1 MSKLYHNFT
10 NLLEPHNLSTC
21 LKTRLGS
28 NTRKNHSKYQMDKE
42 RVKKLVR
49 ELIIEIGEDPTRE
62 GLKDTP
68 ERIANMYEEI
78 FDGYESDS
86 ELSVQFSEDSDVV
99 VARNIQF
106 YSMCEHHMLPF
117 FGKIHIA
124 YSPNGRVFGISKL
137 VRLVEK
143 YSKRLQIQERLT
155 KNIADELFAQ
165 GVKGVVVLA
174 DAEHFCMKMRGV
186 RNDATLTSSAYRG
199 IYENKEEKESIMTMI
214 RRRTPETSL

>member
-1 MSKLYHNFT
+1 
-10 NLLEPHNLSTC
+10 
-21 LKTRLGS
+21 
-28 NTRKNHSKYQMDKE
+28 MDQE

-49 ELIIEIGEDPTRE
+49 ELIIEVGEDPTRE

-68 ERIANMYEEI
+68 ERIGRMYQEI
-78 FDGYESDS
+78 FGGYESDS
-86 ELSVQFSEDSDVV
+86 ELSVQFSEDSDTV
-99 VARNIQF
+99 VARDIQF

-137 VRLVEK
+137 IRLVEK

-165 GVKGVVVLA
+165 GVKGVIVVA
-174 DAEHFCMKMRGV
+174 DAEHLCMRMRGV
-186 RNDATLTSSAYRG
+186 RNDATVTSSAYRG

-214 RRRTPETSL
+214 RKRTSDTSF

>member
-1 MSKLYHNFT
+1 
-10 NLLEPHNLSTC
+10 
-21 LKTRLGS
+21 
-28 NTRKNHSKYQMDKE
+28 
-42 RVKKLVR
+42 

-68 ERIANMYEEI
+68 ERIGQMYKEI
-78 FDGYESDS
+78 FGGYESDS
-86 ELSVQFSEDSDVV
+86 ELSVQFSEDSDTV
-99 VARNIQF
+99 VARDIQF

-165 GVKGVVVLA
+165 GVKGVVVVA
-174 DAEHFCMKMRGV
+174 DAEHLCMRMRGV

-199 IYENKEEKESIMTMI
+199 IFENKEEKESIMAMI
-214 RRRTPETSL
+214 RKHPSHSSF

>member
-1 MSKLYHNFT
+1 
-10 NLLEPHNLSTC
+10 
-21 LKTRLGS
+21 
-28 NTRKNHSKYQMDKE
+28 MDKE

-62 GLKDTP
+62 GLQETP
-68 ERIANMYEEI
+68 ERIANMYNEI
-78 FDGYESDS
+78 FGGYDSDS

-99 VARNIQF
+99 IARDIQF

-124 YSPNGRVFGISKL
+124 YSPNVKVFGISKL

-155 KNIADELFAQ
+155 KNIADELYSQ
-165 GVKGVVVLA
+165 GVKGVVVFA
-174 DAEHFCMKMRGV
+174 DAEHLCMKMRGV
-186 RNDATLTSSAYRG
+186 RNNATLSSSAFRG
-199 IYENKEEKESIMTMI
+199 IYENKEEKETIMALI
-214 RRRTPETSL
+214 RKRGSTSYF

>member
-1 MSKLYHNFT
+1 
-10 NLLEPHNLSTC
+10 
-21 LKTRLGS
+21 
-28 NTRKNHSKYQMDKE
+28 MDEE
-42 RVKKLVR
+42 RVKKLIR
-49 ELIIEIGEDPTRE
+49 ELIIELGEDPTRE

-68 ERIANMYEEI
+68 ERIGQMYKEI
-78 FDGYESDS
+78 YGGYESES
-86 ELSVQFSEDSDVV
+86 ELSVQFSEDSDTV
-99 VARNIQF
+99 VARDIQF

-165 GVKGVVVLA
+165 GVKGVMVVA
-174 DAEHFCMKMRGV
+174 DAEHLCMRMRGV
-186 RNDATLTSSAYRG
+186 RNDATLTTSAFRG

-214 RRRTPETSL
+214 RKHSSNTSF

>member
-1 MSKLYHNFT
+1 
-10 NLLEPHNLSTC
+10 
-21 LKTRLGS
+21 
-28 NTRKNHSKYQMDKE
+28 MDKE

-62 GLKDTP
+62 GLRDTP
-68 ERIANMYEEI
+68 ERIADMYKEI
-78 FDGYESDS
+78 FGGYESDS
-86 ELSVQFSEDSDVV
+86 GLSVQFSEDSDVV

-143 YSKRLQIQERLT
+143 FSKRLQIQERLT
-155 KNIADELFAQ
+155 KDIADELYAQ

-174 DAEHFCMKMRGV
+174 DAEHLCMKMRGV
-186 RNDATLTSSAYRG
+186 RNDAMLSSSAYRG
-199 IYENKEEKESIMTMI
+199 VYENKEEKESIMAMI
-214 RRRTPETSL
+214 RRRPSDNLL

>member
-1 MSKLYHNFT
+1 
-10 NLLEPHNLSTC
+10 
-21 LKTRLGS
+21 
-28 NTRKNHSKYQMDKE
+28 MDKE

-68 ERIANMYEEI
+68 QRIANMYEEI
-78 FDGYESDS
+78 FGGYESDS

-174 DAEHFCMKMRGV
+174 DAEHLCMKMRGV

-214 RRRTPETSL
+214 RRRTSETSL

>member
-1 MSKLYHNFT
+1 
-10 NLLEPHNLSTC
+10 
-21 LKTRLGS
+21 
-28 NTRKNHSKYQMDKE
+28 MDQE

-68 ERIANMYEEI
+68 ERIGRMYQEI
-78 FDGYESDS
+78 FNGYESDS
-86 ELSVQFSEDSDVV
+86 ELSVQFSEDSDTV
-99 VARNIQF
+99 VARDIQF

-137 VRLVEK
+137 IRLVEK

-165 GVKGVVVLA
+165 GVKGVIVIV
-174 DAEHFCMKMRGV
+174 DAEHLCMRMRGV
-186 RNDATLTSSAYRG
+186 RNDATVTSSAYRG
-199 IYENKEEKESIMTMI
+199 IYENKEEKESIMATI
-214 RRRTPETSL
+214 RNRSSNASF

>member
-1 MSKLYHNFT
+1 
-10 NLLEPHNLSTC
+10 
-21 LKTRLGS
+21 
-28 NTRKNHSKYQMDKE
+28 MDTD

-49 ELIIEIGEDPTRE
+49 ELIIEVGEDPTRE
-62 GLKDTP
+62 GLRETP
-68 ERIANMYEEI
+68 GRIANMYKEI
-78 FDGYESDS
+78 FGGYDSDS

-99 VARNIQF
+99 VARDIQF

-143 YSKRLQIQERLT
+143 YAKRLQIQERLT
-155 KNIADELFAQ
+155 KNIADELYSQ

-174 DAEHFCMKMRGV
+174 DAEHLCMKMRGV
-186 RNDATLTSSAYRG
+186 RNDATLSSSAFRG
-199 IYENKEEKESIMTMI
+199 IYENKEEKAGIMTLI
-214 RRRTPETSL
+214 RKRTSDSSF

>member
-1 MSKLYHNFT
+1 MLKLYLNCTSSLVLHNIT
-10 NLLEPHNLSTC
+10 TS

-28 NTRKNHSKYQMDKE
+28 NTRKNLSKYLMDQE

-68 ERIANMYEEI
+68 ERIGRMYQEI
-78 FDGYESDS
+78 FGGYESDS
-86 ELSVQFSEDSDVV
+86 ELSVQFSEDSDIV
-99 VARNIQF
+99 VARDIQF
-106 YSMCEHHMLPF
+106 YSMCEHHILPF

-137 VRLVEK
+137 IRLVEK

-165 GVKGVVVLA
+165 GVIGVVVVA
-174 DAEHFCMKMRGV
+174 DAQHLCMKMRGV

-199 IYENKEEKESIMTMI
+199 IYENKEEKESIMAMI
-214 RRRTPETSL
+214 RKSTSNTSF

>member
-1 MSKLYHNFT
+1 
-10 NLLEPHNLSTC
+10 
-21 LKTRLGS
+21 
-28 NTRKNHSKYQMDKE
+28 MDKE

-49 ELIIEIGEDPTRE
+49 ELIIEVGEDPTRE
-62 GLKDTP
+62 GLQKTP
-68 ERIANMYEEI
+68 ERIANMYNEI
-78 FDGYESDS
+78 FEGYDSDS

-155 KNIADELFAQ
+155 KNIADELHAQ

-174 DAEHFCMKMRGV
+174 DAEHLCMKMRGV
-186 RNDATLTSSAYRG
+186 KNDAMLSSSAFRG
-199 IYENKEEKESIMTMI
+199 IYENKDEKDGIMTLI
-214 RRRTPETSL
+214 RQRASNSSI

>member
-1 MSKLYHNFT
+1 
-10 NLLEPHNLSTC
+10 
-21 LKTRLGS
+21 
-28 NTRKNHSKYQMDKE
+28 MDQE

-68 ERIANMYEEI
+68 ERIGRMYQEI
-78 FDGYESDS
+78 FNGYESDS
-86 ELSVQFSEDSDVV
+86 ELSVQFSEDSDLV
-99 VARNIQF
+99 VARDIQF

-137 VRLVEK
+137 IRLVEK

-155 KNIADELFAQ
+155 KNIADELSAQ
-165 GVKGVVVLA
+165 GVKGVVVVA
-174 DAEHFCMKMRGV
+174 DAEHLCMKMRGV
-186 RNDATLTSSAYRG
+186 RNDATLTTSAYRG
-199 IYENKEEKESIMTMI
+199 IYENKEEKESIMAMI
-214 RRRTPETSL
+214 RKQTSKTSF

>member
-1 MSKLYHNFT
+1 
-10 NLLEPHNLSTC
+10 
-21 LKTRLGS
+21 
-28 NTRKNHSKYQMDKE
+28 MDKE

-78 FDGYESDS
+78 FGGYESDS

-117 FGKIHIA
+117 FGKIHIV

-186 RNDATLTSSAYRG
+186 RNDATLTTSAYRG

-214 RRRTPETSL
+214 RRRTPDTSL